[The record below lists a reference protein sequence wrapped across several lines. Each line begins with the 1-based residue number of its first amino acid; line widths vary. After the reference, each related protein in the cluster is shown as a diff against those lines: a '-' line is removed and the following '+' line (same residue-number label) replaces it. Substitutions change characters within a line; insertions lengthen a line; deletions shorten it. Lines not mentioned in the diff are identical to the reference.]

1 MVEERGAFQWDGE
14 GTEDILA
21 AVPDLV
27 DTEEYSKAFGEP
39 LSHTLDLDKWMP
51 GTDLADTYARLEN
64 EVLEAVKQDQRIRD
78 EIRKT
83 IFPLLWNGP
92 TAFKGSGVYRVETKE
107 LERIHRGLLFNGAV
121 EACYGISIPH
131 DTIPL
136 TIVQIGVC
144 LVSYRG
150 DQGSW
155 VQRLYRRDLRVSTGN
170 IVDDMIAVLDQRRLR
185 GSTDAPDRRDQ
196 LSTLARRGIMTYA
209 ERAALAYKSQAPWR
223 MGHGNPVSY
232 ELLTGAG
239 VVQRASNGQASY
251 YPLLRA
257 SLDVL
262 RRLLLEHKRFVFVP
276 SALSDRVLLTIGH
289 ALYPLEFAV
298 VETLEERILGIVKG
312 RRGHY
317 PASEA
322 KLVEDFAHEVG
333 PQVVVGI
340 YRASSLGPPYMFYAH
355 RDYACQAA
363 QIAMA
368 DSVLQEHRSFPTL
381 LDLADTVCRTVFGVD
396 SFLPAVRL
404 AYVDAREPWR
414 YESERGTRR

>member
-1 MVEERGAFQWDGE
+1 MVEREAFQWDGE
-14 GTEDILA
+14 GTEDFLA
-21 AVPDLV
+21 GVPDLV
-27 DTEEYSKAFGEP
+27 DAEEYQKAFRES
-39 LSHTLDLDKWMP
+39 LSYTLDLDNWTP
-51 GTDLADTYARLEN
+51 GTDLADTYARLEQ
-64 EVLEAVKQDQRIRD
+64 EVMKAVEQDHRIR
-78 EIRKT
+78 EQVRKT
-83 IFPLLWNGP
+83 VFPKIWSGP
-92 TAFKGSGVYRVETKE
+92 NAFKGSGVYRVETKE

-121 EACYGISIPH
+121 EACDGISIPH

-155 VQRLYRRDLRVSTGN
+155 VQRLYRRDLRVSGGN
-170 IVDDMIAVLDQRRLR
+170 PVDEMVAVLEQRQRR
-185 GSTDAPDRRDQ
+185 GSTDTPDRRDQ

-232 ELLTGAG
+232 ELLTGGG
-239 VVQRASNGQASY
+239 VVQKASNDQASY

-262 RRLLLEHKRFVFVP
+262 RKLLLEHKRFVFVP
-276 SALSDRVLLTIGH
+276 SAPSDRVLLTIGH

-298 VETLEERILGIVKG
+298 VETLERRMLGIVEG

-322 KLVEDFAHEVG
+322 KLVEDFAHEAG
-333 PQVVVGI
+333 QQVVVGI
-340 YRASSLGPPYMFYAH
+340 YRATSLGPPYVFYAH

-381 LDLADTVCRTVFGVD
+381 LELADTVCRAVFGVD